1 MIGTTIGHI
10 RIEERLGE
18 GGMGEVF
25 SGFDEALQRR
35 VAVKTLHADR
45 RFSPGAKARF
55 LREARLLSKLD
66 HPSICR
72 IYDLFEGEDSDV
84 LVLEYIEGS
93 TLRNLV
99 DGGVIDEDRALR
111 LALRIADALE
121 AAHRERIVHRD
132 LKPENVMVDSQ
143 DQVKVLDFGIARSAQ
158 APLTVTRAHTVADPE
173 RARWSAGQ
181 VNTTVDMKTG
191 DLLPTG
197 DAQDEAATLRT
208 KEGHVLGTARYMSP
222 EQAVGSDITEASD
235 IYSFGIMLQEM
246 VTGEPAYGGAVG
258 TDLLLKVFRA
268 ETARI
273 TGTDP
278 DLARLIGEME
288 RVDPTARPS
297 AASVASR
304 LRWILG
310 KAERARARKIRIG
323 LGLAAALVLAV
334 ASAITI
340 QGRMAAGKRASVAQ
354 RFAAAAE
361 DIEWSMRAEYLS
373 PFHNVQPGAMRVRG
387 KIAEIEERIENLG
400 SLAVAPGAY
409 ALGRGH
415 MVLGDLETARYQL
428 ERAWNSGLQDAEV
441 ALALGTVLGRL
452 YTNALAMTRTIA
464 DPDLRRQAVERI
476 RKGLSIPARAYL
488 ERCRGTGLVSPG
500 YLEGLIAMH
509 EEAPERGISA
519 VAGAAAAQPWFY
531 EDDLLLGDLHLLAAT
546 QVYAD
551 EVDSTKRHRHWDE
564 AEAAYRRAAET
575 GRSMPMAWLGV
586 CTAQALALESAVLGE
601 HRLASRETVN
611 RAREDCARAHE
622 LDPGL
627 ARALALEAQLQLVDA
642 VLKERAGEDA
652 GAAFA
657 AADETV
663 DRVLEMAPED
673 WRVLA
678 GAGYVVK
685 WRAWHLNQRGE
696 DARGLINK
704 CIDIHT
710 RLLEH
715 SPDPVSTRSLIADS
729 YWIGALHEAWYG
741 DDPLPLVE
749 KGIAVIEDGI
759 PEEDMARY
767 VYSTLGN
774 LYWLQGY
781 HQTARGLDS
790 AGAFDSS
797 IAAFTKVTET
807 STDPEQHRALSLA
820 HLNKADRL
828 LATGEDPSTSCEAV
842 IHTAEGA
849 IALNPDY
856 GLPYGAKASGY
867 RCYAR
872 WAYTKDEDLG
882 DTIDHAVELF
892 TKAAELSPT
901 DVGMH
906 YELADTLLLRAWSE
920 REHGRS
926 PIESI
931 DLARASI
938 YRAAKLNPTIAL
950 IPIVAS
956 QIELVGARWLATT
969 DPGTA
974 GPFFARAIS
983 EIERA
988 IAAQE
993 SNPNGHLTHARVRF
1007 WRADWLHDSG
1017 RDPQLDLVIALAA
1030 ADRAIELQPELAGAH
1045 AVRARIFALE
1055 AELEGETEAGGA
1067 KLDEARAELAR
1078 TIELIPS
1085 MRADVADL
1093 IEAIGLPER
1102 GAEEE

>member
-25 SGFDEALQRR
+25 RGFDEALQRR
-35 VAVKTLHADR
+35 VAVKALHADR
-45 RFSPGAKARF
+45 RFSPQAKARF

-72 IYDLFEGEDSDV
+72 IYDLLEGEDSDV

-93 TLRNLV
+93 TLRTFV
-99 DGGVIDEDRALR
+99 DGDAVDEDRALR
-111 LALRIADALE
+111 LALQVADALQ
-121 AAHRERIVHRD
+121 AAHREHIVHRD

-143 DQVKVLDFGIARSAQ
+143 EQVKVLDFGIARSAQ
-158 APLTVTRAHTVADPE
+158 APLSVTRAHTVVDPE
-173 RARWSAGQ
+173 RARWSALQ
-181 VNTTVDMKTG
+181 ANTTVDMKTD

-197 DAQDEAATLRT
+197 DATGEVATLHT
-208 KEGHVLGTARYMSP
+208 EEGHVLGTARYMSP
-222 EQAVGSDITEASD
+222 EQAVGGEITEASD

-246 VTGEPAYGGAVG
+246 ITGEPAYGAAVG

-268 ETARI
+268 ETARF

-278 DLARLIGEME
+278 DLARLIGDME
-288 RVDPTARPS
+288 CVDPTARPS

-310 KAERARARKIRIG
+310 KAERARAGKIRIG
-323 LGLAAALVLAV
+323 LGLAAALVLAI

-340 QGRMAAGKRASVAQ
+340 QGRMAAGRRASVAQ

-373 PFHNVQPGAMRVRG
+373 PFHNVQPGAERVRV
-387 KIAEIEERIENLG
+387 KMAELEDRIGDLG
-400 SLAVAPGAY
+400 SLAIAPGAY

-415 MVLGDLETARYQL
+415 MVLGDLEMARRQL
-428 ERAWNSGLQDAEV
+428 ERAWNGGLQDTEV
-441 ALALGTVLGRL
+441 ALALGTVLGKL
-452 YTNALAMTRTIA
+452 YNNALAMTRTIA

-476 RKGLSIPARAYL
+476 RNNLSVPARGYL
-488 ERCRGTGLVSPG
+488 EQCRGTDLVSPG

-509 EEAPERGISA
+509 EEAPDRGITA
-519 VAGAAAAQPWFY
+519 VSDAGEVRPWFY
-531 EDDLLLGDLHLLAAT
+531 EDDLLLGDLHLMAANRA
-546 QVYAD
+546 YAD
-551 EVDSTKRHRHWDE
+551 EADSTRRRRHWDQ
-564 AEAAYRRAAET
+564 AEAAYRRAAQT
-575 GRSMPMAWLGV
+575 GRSLPMAWLGV
-586 CTAQALALESAVLGE
+586 CTAQTFALESAVLGE
-601 HRLASRETVN
+601 HRPASPEVVN
-611 RAREDCARAHE
+611 RAREDCSTARE

-627 ARALALEAQLQLVDA
+627 ARALALEAQIQLVEA

-652 GAAFA
+652 APAFA
-657 AADETV
+657 AADEMV
-663 DRVLEMAPED
+663 DRVLETAPDD

-678 GAGYVVK
+678 GAGYVTK
-685 WRAWHLNQRGE
+685 WRAWHLNQRGQ
-696 DARGLINK
+696 DARDLIDK

-741 DDPLPLVE
+741 DDPLTLVE

-790 AGAFDSS
+790 TGAFDSS

-807 STDPEQHRALSLA
+807 STDPEQHRALALA

-828 LATGEDPSTSCEAV
+828 LATGKDPSASCAAV
-842 IHTAEGA
+842 IRTAERA
-849 IALNPDY
+849 IELNPDY
-856 GLPYGAKASGY
+856 GLPYGAQGSGF
-867 RCYAR
+867 RCHAK
-872 WAYTKDEDLG
+872 WSYTRKEELG
-882 DTIDHAVELF
+882 PNIDRAVELF
-892 TKAAELSPT
+892 AKGAELSPT
-901 DVGMH
+901 DVSMH

-926 PIESI
+926 PMASV
-931 DLARASI
+931 DLARKAI
-938 YRAAKLNPTIAL
+938 RRAGELNPTIAL
-950 IPIVAS
+950 IPLVAS
-956 QIELVGARWLATT
+956 QIERVGARWLAANAA
-969 DPGTA
+969 DEA
-974 GPFFARAIS
+974 APFFARAIS

-988 IAAQE
+988 IEAQE
-993 SNPNGHLTHARVRF
+993 SNPNAHLNHARARL
-1007 WRADWLHDSG
+1007 WRADWLHGGG
-1017 RDPQLDLVIALAA
+1017 RDPRTDLAIALAA
-1030 ADRAIELQPELAGAH
+1030 ADRALELQPELAGAH

-1055 AELEGETEAGGA
+1055 AELQGETEAGAA
-1067 KLDEARAELAR
+1067 KLEQARAELAR

-1102 GAEEE
+1102 GTEEE